1 MFRRICLTALVAGV
15 VAGLFAA
22 ALQRIKLV
30 PLIERAE
37 VYEAAEIHAG
47 RAGTTMPRAW
57 QPEAGFERAAYTVLA
72 DLVTGI
78 GFALL
83 LTGAIALAGLRG
95 HGVDAGRG
103 LLWGAAGFAVFTL
116 APALSRQRF
125 RAEIGRGQ
133 IRFHAAA
140 TAPCHCAA
148 ASARK
153 VRSVDRETR
162 CR

>member
-116 APALSRQRF
+116 APALGLPPSLPGMEAAGLF
-125 RAEIGRGQ
+125 ARARRGG
-133 IRFHAAA
+133 
-140 TAPCHCAA
+140 
-148 ASARK
+148 S
-153 VRSVDRETR
+153 VRRSPPRPDLG
-162 CR
+162 